1 MIATQNPVES
11 EGVYPLPEAQR
22 DRFLMK
28 VTVGHPQAHEEM
40 EILRRMSSKPPTA
53 HQVLDPVTL
62 GELQADAER
71 VHIHQ
76 LIADYVVRLVMATR
90 EPENYQM
97 PDLRQALE
105 VGASPRA
112 TLGLVAAARA
122 LALLRGRD
130 YVLPDDVRVL
140 AHDVIAHRLVLT
152 FDALADG
159 VTPAQVVDRILST
172 VPAPRVIWDEP
183 PTGETASFASQR

>member
-1 MIATQNPVES
+1 
-11 EGVYPLPEAQR
+11 
-22 DRFLMK
+22 
-28 VTVGHPQAHEEM
+28 
-40 EILRRMSSKPPTA
+40 
-53 HQVLDPVTL
+53 VTL

-71 VHIHQ
+71 VHVHQ

-97 PDLRQALE
+97 PDLRQVLE

-130 YVLPDDVRVL
+130 YVLPDDVRTL
-140 AHDVIAHRLVLT
+140 AHAITAHRLVLP
-152 FDALADG
+152 FAALAAG
-159 VTPAQVVDRILST
+159 IPAARSS
-172 VPAPRVIWDEP
+172 
-183 PTGETASFASQR
+183 TASCPRSWPHV